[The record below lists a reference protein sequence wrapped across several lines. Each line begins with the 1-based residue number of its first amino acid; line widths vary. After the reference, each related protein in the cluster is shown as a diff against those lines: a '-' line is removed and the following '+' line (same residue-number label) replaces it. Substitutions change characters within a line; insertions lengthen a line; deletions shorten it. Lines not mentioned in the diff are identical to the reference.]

1 MNEFNFKNAIGIT
14 ALEAKMDDFTY
25 KKHSHQEYSIGVTL
39 KGIQGYHLKGER
51 KQSYQNGVMFFNPEE
66 NHDGMSNGVQGLEY
80 IMLYIKPE
88 QLLEATNQKHMVQFK
103 EPIVYN
109 NKIAQNILQLAKSIF
124 NGSDDVI
131 CYEHFQN
138 LVDGLK
144 RDTYYDEFNV
154 DNVKLKL
161 AKDIIKNN
169 VSTSFKLDFI
179 CSELNLSKYQFIRF
193 FKQQTGITPYQ
204 YYINYKAE
212 VAKHII
218 EKSKDIYLA
227 IAECAFVD
235 LAHLNKVFKYRYGVT
250 AYQYM
255 SKLK

>member
-1 MNEFNFKNAIGIT
+1 M
-14 ALEAKMDDFTY
+14 
-25 KKHSHQEYSIGVTL
+25 
-39 KGIQGYHLKGER
+39 
-51 KQSYQNGVMFFNPEE
+51 
-66 NHDGMSNGVQGLEY
+66 
-80 IMLYIKPE
+80 
-88 QLLEATNQKHMVQFK
+88 
-103 EPIVYN
+103 
-109 NKIAQNILQLAKSIF
+109 
-124 NGSDDVI
+124 
-131 CYEHFQN
+131 
-138 LVDGLK
+138 K